1 MRLIDSRRRRRVCDV
16 GNGQDFVCYDQQG
29 LEVGVSGFS
38 FWGSGHNA
46 SVAPALHLLERLS
59 GRSAVPQHFR
69 VMVCGNVASLNSR
82 LESQKKG
89 RRFGS

>member
-1 MRLIDSRRRRRVCDV
+1 MSEVPLYTLSSKCHAANLRRGSEAGSYLRLIDSRRRRVCDV

-46 SVAPALHLLERLS
+46 SVAPALHLLERS
-59 GRSAVPQHFR
+59 MTFVGT
-69 VMVCGNVASLNSR
+69 
-82 LESQKKG
+82 
-89 RRFGS
+89 